1 MNLSGFP
8 LTALTRRLFGRDRYP
23 KHLLAEIAAAVRTAA
38 GDRQVYLVAESES
51 QQVRLVQRPKDGGFG
66 LDSIWKMTFTLRLSL
81 RLLVEQRRTTATTWE
96 TRRNFFPLILL
107 VELEFTSAGFGPLQ
121 RQAYRRPFDSHIC
134 ANPFVPPARI
144 CFRNAE
150 TACSGKAIGSLAG
163 CDIATCQTAY
173 HSQQLGR
180 FHGLGKMIL
189 KT

>member
-1 MNLSGFP
+1 
-8 LTALTRRLFGRDRYP
+8 
-23 KHLLAEIAAAVRTAA
+23 
-38 GDRQVYLVAESES
+38 VAESES